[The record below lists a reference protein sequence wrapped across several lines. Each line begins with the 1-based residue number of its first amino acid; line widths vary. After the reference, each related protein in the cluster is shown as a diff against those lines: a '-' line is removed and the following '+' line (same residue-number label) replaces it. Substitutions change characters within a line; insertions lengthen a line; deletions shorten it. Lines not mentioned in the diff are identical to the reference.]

1 MSGPRLVLASHNKG
15 KLRELRAMIAEQAP
29 ELDVDALVV
38 DAAAAG
44 ASDVAETGVTFEENA
59 RLKAEAIAQETG
71 LAALADDSGLC
82 VDVLGGA
89 PGFLSA
95 RWSGRHG
102 DDEANLRL
110 LLAQLAEVPDGHRSG
125 GFECRAALAVPGAET
140 AVTQGSFRGVILR
153 EPRGA
158 GGFGYDPILQPDGR
172 EESAAELDPA
182 EKNRLSHRG
191 EAMRAMM
198 PRILEVLRA

>member
-1 MSGPRLVLASHNKG
+1 MSGARLVLASHNKG

-29 ELDVDALVV
+29 ELDVDSLVV

-44 ASDVAETGVTFEENA
+44 APDVAETGVTFEENA

-110 LLAQLAEVPDGHRSG
+110 LLAQLADVPDGHRAG

-153 EPRGA
+153 EPRGE

-191 EAMRAMM
+191 AAMRAMM
-198 PRILEVLRA
+198 PRILEVLKA